1 MRWQGPATRSREAL
15 IKSRDARCGSGR
27 APPLTSQAKLAS
39 AATGCC
45 TLCQV
50 QMDARRRAAAKVG
63 TLAKRA
69 TRQTLHL
76 AQPDQFAPL
85 LRDRSAF
92 VPNEVSL
99 FYTQDRC
106 KAQTRSGRAGET

>member
-1 MRWQGPATRSREAL
+1 L
-15 IKSRDARCGSGR
+15 IGLR
-27 APPLTSQAKLAS
+27 
-39 AATGCC
+39 
-45 TLCQV
+45 QV

-92 VPNEVSL
+92 VPTRIMLLYLV
-99 FYTQDRC
+99 TMQGT
-106 KAQTRSGRAGET
+106 KALRSRM